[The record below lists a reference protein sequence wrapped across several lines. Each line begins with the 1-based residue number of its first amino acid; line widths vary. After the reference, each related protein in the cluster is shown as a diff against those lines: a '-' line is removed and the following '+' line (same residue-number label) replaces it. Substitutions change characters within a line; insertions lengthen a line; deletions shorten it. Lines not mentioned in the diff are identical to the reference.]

1 MPDEVMVAIAATV
14 ATRAADALVSAA
26 QNAVTR
32 LVRAV
37 RDRLGHDR
45 TDLETFDAAV
55 AAPTNADRVHALG
68 EAISRV
74 SQSDPAFA
82 TYLRALWEQAAQELT
97 VDHGGVVNQIN
108 GTVSGQVIQARDI
121 HGDVTFG

>member
-37 RDRLGHDR
+37 RDRLGHDS
-45 TDLETFDAAV
+45 TDLETFDAAA
-55 AAPTNADRVHALG
+55 AAPTDEDRVHALG